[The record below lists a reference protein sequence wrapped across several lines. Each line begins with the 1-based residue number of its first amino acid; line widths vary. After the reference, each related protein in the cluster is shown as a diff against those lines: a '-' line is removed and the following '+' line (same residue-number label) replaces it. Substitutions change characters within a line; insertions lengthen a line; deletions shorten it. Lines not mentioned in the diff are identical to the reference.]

1 VIVAWQCSGEHS
13 TTSEAVTMYSEMHGA
28 WPLPTRDLMP
38 ALDLAQSLTKADIAV
53 LMLHDETLGALLPA
67 LAQGITPE
75 QIALIGEH
83 RPGTDPFGIAMSERR
98 RVFVRDVWTEQDSL
112 RPLANALGFRS
123 MDVVP
128 LIGLEG
134 QVVGELAMMF
144 RQSRGA
150 SRRMAE
156 LIEQCARLVVC
167 AIQQARRRA
176 EAERA
181 RETAEQTGRAKIQ
194 FLARMSHELRT
205 PLQSIAG
212 YIDLLRVGAAEPLTP
227 RQARLLARVHDS
239 EEILVHVIDDLITF
253 SRLEAG
259 HLTYHIGPVPADE
272 VLRITQSV
280 IAPLASDHGIT
291 LQVGTCA
298 GVFVAADG
306 DKLKQI
312 LVNLAANA
320 VKFSHRGGIVTLS
333 CITDGPSVSFRV
345 TDNGPGIDA
354 GKLREIFEPYVQLET
369 PLLDR
374 YGGTGL
380 GLAISREFA
389 SGMHGQLTVA
399 STVGRGSEF
408 TLRLPRATPEGSAIA
423 STSPRV
429 EAPPPA

>member
-1 VIVAWQCSGEHS
+1 
-13 TTSEAVTMYSEMHGA
+13 MYTETHGA
-28 WPLPTRDLMP
+28 WPLPTRELMP
-38 ALDLAQSLTKADIAV
+38 ALDLALSLARADMAV
-53 LMLHDETLGALLPA
+53 LMLHDETVGALLPA
-67 LAQGITPE
+67 LAQGITDD
-75 QIALIGEH
+75 QFALIGEH
-83 RPGTDPFGIAMSERR
+83 RAGTDPFGIAMSERR
-98 RVFVRDVWTEQDSL
+98 RVYVRDAWQAHESL
-112 RPLANALGFRS
+112 GPMAQSLGFRS
-123 MDVVP
+123 MEIIP

-134 QVVGELAMMF
+134 QIVGEIVMMF
-144 RQSRGA
+144 RQERSA
-150 SRRMAE
+150 SRRMIK
-156 LIEQCARLVVC
+156 LIEHSARLVVC
-167 AIQQARRRA
+167 AIQHARRRV

-181 RETAEQTGRAKIQ
+181 RDTAEQTGRAKIQ

-212 YIDLLRVGAAEPLTP
+212 YIDLLRVGAAEPLTAG
-227 RQARLLARVHDS
+227 QARLLSRVHDS

-280 IAPLASDHGIT
+280 IAPLASDHGVT
-291 LQVGTCA
+291 LRVGTCT
-298 GVFVAADG
+298 GIFVAADG

-320 VKFSHRGGIVTLS
+320 VKFSERGGTVNLTCLP
-333 CITDGPSVSFRV
+333 DGTTVSFRV
-345 TDNGPGIDA
+345 IDNGPGIDA

-389 SGMHGQLTVA
+389 NGMHGQLTVA
-399 STVGRGSEF
+399 STLGRGSEF
-408 TLRLPRATPEGSAIA
+408 TLRLPRATPEGSMVA
-423 STSPRV
+423 STSPRL

>member
-1 VIVAWQCSGEHS
+1 MFTE
-13 TTSEAVTMYSEMHGA
+13 TNGA
-28 WPLPTRDLMP
+28 WPLPTRELMP
-38 ALDLAQSLTKADIAV
+38 ALDLVLSLSRADMAV
-53 LMLHDETLGALLPA
+53 LLLHDETAGALLPA
-67 LAQGITPE
+67 LGQGMTDD
-75 QIALIGEH
+75 QIALVGAH
-83 RPGTDPFGIAMSERR
+83 RAGTDPFGIAMVERR
-98 RVFVRDVWTEQDSL
+98 RVFVRDAWNGDHSVT
-112 RPLANALGFRS
+112 PLAQSLGIRS
-123 MDVVP
+123 MDIIP

-134 QVVGELAMMF
+134 QIVGEIAMMF
-144 RQSRGA
+144 RQTRGA
-150 SRRMAE
+150 SRRMVQ

-167 AIQQARRRA
+167 AIQHARRRA

-259 HLTYHIGPVPADE
+259 HLAYHIGPVPADE

-280 IAPLASDHGIT
+280 IAPLATDHGVT
-291 LQVGTCA
+291 LQVDTCA
-298 GVFVAADG
+298 GLFVAADG

-320 VKFSHRGGIVTLS
+320 VKFSHRGGIVSLS
-333 CITDGPSVSFRV
+333 CFADGPGIGFRV
-345 TDNGPGIDA
+345 SDNGPGIDTS
-354 GKLREIFEPYVQLET
+354 KLREIFEPYVQLET

-389 SGMHGQLTVA
+389 NGMHGQLTVA

-408 TLRLPRATPEGSAIA
+408 TLRLPRATPEGAAVA
-423 STSPRV
+423 STSPRL

>member
-1 VIVAWQCSGEHS
+1 MA
-13 TTSEAVTMYSEMHGA
+13 
-28 WPLPTRDLMP
+28 P
-38 ALDLAQSLTKADIAV
+38 LAQT
-53 LMLHDETLGALLPA
+53 
-67 LAQGITPE
+67 
-75 QIALIGEH
+75 
-83 RPGTDPFGIAMSERR
+83 
-98 RVFVRDVWTEQDSL
+98 
-112 RPLANALGFRS
+112 LGFRS
-123 MDVVP
+123 MDIIP

-134 QVVGELAMMF
+134 QIVGEIAMMF
-144 RQSRGA
+144 RQSGGS
-150 SRRMAE
+150 SRRMIK

-167 AIQQARRRA
+167 AIQHARRRV

-181 RETAEQTGRAKIQ
+181 RDTAEQTGRAKIQ

-212 YIDLLRVGAAEPLTP
+212 YIDLLRVGAAEPLTAG
-227 RQARLLARVHDS
+227 QARLLARVHDS

-259 HLTYHIGPVPADE
+259 HLAYHIGPVPADE

-280 IAPLASDHGIT
+280 IAPLASDHGVT
-291 LQVGTCA
+291 LQVGACA
-298 GVFVAADG
+298 GIFVAADG

-320 VKFSHRGGIVTLS
+320 VKFSERGGMVSLTCLP
-333 CITDGPSVSFRV
+333 DGASVAFRV
-345 TDNGPGIDA
+345 IDNGPGIEA

-408 TLRLPRATPEGSAIA
+408 TLRLPRATPEGTAVASIA
-423 STSPRV
+423 PRV

>member
-1 VIVAWQCSGEHS
+1 
-13 TTSEAVTMYSEMHGA
+13 MYPETYGS
-28 WPLPTRDLMP
+28 WPLPIKELMP
-38 ALDLAQSLTKADIAV
+38 ALDLALSLTKGDMAV
-53 LMLHDETLGALLPA
+53 LLLHDESIGALLPA
-67 LAQGITPE
+67 LAQGMSDD
-75 QIALIGEH
+75 QVALIGEH
-83 RPGTDPFGIAMSERR
+83 RPGADPFGIAMSERR
-98 RVFVRDVWTEQDSL
+98 RVYVRDAWQAHDSL
-112 RPLANALGFRS
+112 TPVAQSLGFRS
-123 MDVVP
+123 MDIIP
-128 LIGLEG
+128 IIGLEG
-134 QVVGELAMMF
+134 QIVGEIALMF
-144 RQSRGA
+144 RQERAA
-150 SRRMAE
+150 SRRMIQ
-156 LIEQCARLVVC
+156 LIEHCARLVVC
-167 AIQQARRRA
+167 AMQQARRRV

-227 RQARLLARVHDS
+227 SQARLLSRVHDS

-259 HLTYHIGPVPADE
+259 HLAYHIGPVPADE

-280 IAPLASDHGIT
+280 IAPLATDHGVT
-291 LQVGTCA
+291 LKVGQCA

-320 VKFSHRGGIVTLS
+320 VKFSDRGGTVSLT
-333 CITDGPSVSFRV
+333 CNVDGSSVSFRV
-345 TDNGPGIDA
+345 LDNGPGIDA

-408 TLRLPRATPEGSAIA
+408 TLRLPRATPEVAA
-423 STSPRV
+423 VAAPSPRL

>member
-1 VIVAWQCSGEHS
+1 
-13 TTSEAVTMYSEMHGA
+13 MYSETHSA
-28 WPLPTRDLMP
+28 WPLPTHELMP
-38 ALDLAQSLTKADIAV
+38 ALDLALSLARADMAV
-53 LMLHDETLGALLPA
+53 LLLHDETIGALLPA
-67 LAQGITPE
+67 LAQGITE
-75 QIALIGEH
+75 DQVALIGEH
-83 RPGTDPFGIAMSERR
+83 RPGTDPFGIAMAERR
-98 RVFVRDVWTEQDSL
+98 RVYVRDAWEAQDSL
-112 RPLANALGFRS
+112 GPLAQSLGFRS
-123 MDVVP
+123 MDIIP

-134 QVVGELAMMF
+134 QIVGEIAMMF
-144 RQSRGA
+144 RQSGGS
-150 SRRMAE
+150 SRRMIK

-167 AIQQARRRA
+167 AIQHARRRV

-181 RETAEQTGRAKIQ
+181 RDTAEQTGRAKIQ

-212 YIDLLRVGAAEPLTP
+212 YIDLLRVGAAEPLTAG
-227 RQARLLARVHDS
+227 QARLLARVHDS

-259 HLTYHIGPVPADE
+259 HLSYHIGPVPADE

-280 IAPLASDHGIT
+280 IAPLASDHGVT
-291 LQVGTCA
+291 LQVGACS
-298 GVFVAADG
+298 GIFVAADG

-320 VKFSHRGGIVTLS
+320 VKFSERGGIVSLTCLP
-333 CITDGPSVSFRV
+333 DGSSVAFRV
-345 TDNGPGIDA
+345 IDNGPGIDA

-408 TLRLPRATPEGSAIA
+408 TLRLPRATPEGTAVA
-423 STSPRV
+423 STASRV